1 LVAGAAG
8 QMSFGHA
15 GLLAIGGYASALL
28 ATDYG
33 VTPLVSVPVAGVVT
47 SLLGTALVFPAF
59 RLRGHYIAI
68 ATLAIGEIVSL
79 VILNWES
86 LTHGAMG
93 VTGIPPLSA
102 FGYEVTSA
110 RAVYWLTLSALVAF
124 ALLQAR
130 LSSSHIGRTLRALR
144 DDEIAARS
152 HGVKVTRYKALA
164 FGFAGFG
171 AGVSGAI
178 SAHLFSYLNNQTFD
192 SQLSLLAVTMA
203 ILGGMGN
210 ILGAIV
216 GAVAL
221 VGLPEAF
228 RFAAEY
234 RILIYGIVL
243 LLLVRFRPQGLL
255 GTT

>member
-1 LVAGAAG
+1 V
-8 QMSFGHA
+8 
-15 GLLAIGGYASALL
+15 
-28 ATDYG
+28 
-33 VTPLVSVPVAGVVT
+33 
-47 SLLGTALVFPAF
+47 
-59 RLRGHYIAI
+59 
-68 ATLAIGEIVSL
+68 
-79 VILNWES
+79 
-86 LTHGAMG
+86 
-93 VTGIPPLSA
+93 
-102 FGYEVTSA
+102 
-110 RAVYWLTLSALVAF
+110 LVAF
-124 ALLQAR
+124 ALLQMR
-130 LSSSHIGRTLRALR
+130 LIDSHIGRTLKALR

-152 HGVKVTRYKALA
+152 HGVEISRYKALA

-210 ILGAIV
+210 ILGAIL

-234 RILIYGIVL
+234 RILIYGVVL

-255 GTT
+255 GTV